1 MRKKAFQAAFP
12 YTIPIFAGFW
22 FLALAYGI
30 YMNANGFPFVY
41 PMLMSLLIY
50 GGSLEFVAVEMLLS
64 PFAPMQVFIMALL
77 IQARHIFYG
86 ISMLDRFKG
95 MGWKKFYLIF
105 GMCDE
110 TFSVNYTA
118 DIPEDVD
125 RGWFMF
131 FATLLNQLYWVS
143 GATVGGLVWSLLR
156 FDTTGI
162 SFVMTAMFVVIFL
175 EQWLKEDNH
184 ISSLVGVAASPGFVQ
199 YIGKYL
205 PSAVFG
211 MLVVYCLKN
220 ADVLE
225 GNHGLPELIAIL
237 VTGALHVWKRQM
249 LLSIAGGTVCYMI
262 TDAYAGSYTVAED
275 GVTVTIK
282 GLTNVDTTSQYT
294 IPGLWSYIAMVKQ
307 QNVKLAH
314 RKYIG

>member
-30 YMNANGFPFVY
+30 YMNANGFPFVC

-64 PFAPMQVFIMALL
+64 SFAPMQVFIMTLL

-131 FATLLNQLYWVS
+131 FVTLLNQLYWVS
-143 GATVGGLVWSLLR
+143 GATVGGLVGSLLK

-184 ISSLVGVAASPGFVQ
+184 ISSLVGVAA
-199 YIGKYL
+199 
-205 PSAVFG
+205 AVG
-211 MLVVYCLKN
+211 RC
-220 ADVLE
+220 
-225 GNHGLPELIAIL
+225 
-237 VTGALHVWKRQM
+237 
-249 LLSIAGGTVCYMI
+249 
-262 TDAYAGSYTVAED
+262 
-275 GVTVTIK
+275 
-282 GLTNVDTTSQYT
+282 
-294 IPGLWSYIAMVKQ
+294 
-307 QNVKLAH
+307 
-314 RKYIG
+314 